1 MRRTLGNR
9 RRRLTAVGAATAA
22 ALAVALTIGALA
34 PAAGHDRQRA
44 HRRAK
49 AVRVD
54 VSDFAFHPRALTV
67 GRGTKVVF
75 ANSDSTAHTATR
87 RGGFDT
93 GHIAPGRSVVV
104 KLRRAGVYA
113 YHCTI
118 HPFMHGKIVV
128 R

>member
-1 MRRTLGNR
+1 MRLISVDR
-9 RRRLTAVGAATAA
+9 RRGLVVLGTAATAVLLA
-22 ALAVALTIGALA
+22 TALLPSA
-34 PAAGHDRQRA
+34 PASGRGNHRA
-44 HRRAK
+44 HRPAR

-54 VSDFAFHPRALTV
+54 ISGFAFHPHALRV
-67 GRGTKVVF
+67 KRGTKVVF

-87 RGGFDT
+87 RGSFNT
-93 GHIAPGRSVVV
+93 GHIRPGHSITV

>member
-1 MRRTLGNR
+1 MDISG
-9 RRRLTAVGAATAA
+9 
-22 ALAVALTIGALA
+22 
-34 PAAGHDRQRA
+34 
-44 HRRAK
+44 
-49 AVRVD
+49 
-54 VSDFAFHPRALTV
+54 FAFHPHALRV
-67 GRGTKVVF
+67 KRGTKVVF

-87 RGGFDT
+87 RGSFNT
-93 GHIAPGRSVVV
+93 GHIRPGHSITV